1 MSNYI
6 LSCCSTADMS
16 HEFFSQRDIHYCC
29 FHFFLDGKEYPDD
42 LGETMPFKDFYN
54 AMREGA
60 MTKTSQINVDEFI
73 NYFTPFLE
81 EGKDILH
88 LSLSSGISGVINS
101 ARIAAEDLREKYPD
115 RKIYVV
121 DSLCASSGY
130 GLIMDKLA
138 DLRDEGKSID
148 ELRDFAEANKTR
160 VHHWFFTGDLKYLVR
175 GGRVTKISGFFG
187 TALKICPL
195 LNVDYKGA
203 LIPREKI
210 RTWKKAMEACVNK
223 LEEYGDDRINY
234 SGKVYLSHA
243 DCEEDAKEVAK
254 LIEAKFPNLSEPVSI
269 FPIGT
274 TIGSHTGPGLIA
286 MFFWGDEKTN

>member
-1 MSNYI
+1 
-6 LSCCSTADMS
+6 
-16 HEFFSQRDIHYCC
+16 
-29 FHFFLDGKEYPDD
+29 
-42 LGETMPFKDFYN
+42 MPFKDFYN